1 MSDLFEEVE
10 EQLRSDRYRALA
22 RKAAPWV
29 LALAAAALVV
39 ALGIWGWKQYQ
50 QQTTDKASEQ
60 YTAALTALAQGDTA
74 KAVQVWGEVAKSPA
88 KAYSSLALMQLGGA
102 KIATGKPDDVK
113 AAVALFDRAAAAA
126 PDDILG
132 DAARLKSA
140 FAILDTAAFSEVE
153 GRLAPLMKDGHPYR
167 VQAREALAFAK
178 LMKGDTA
185 GARSDFVVITGTLDA
200 PEGARQRAQAAMG
213 LIDTGSA
220 KAVPGAVKAALA
232 LPPPMLVGPAGLPMG
247 LAPPHAQDGAQ
258 GPQDR
263 APGPQ

>member
-1 MSDLFEEVE
+1 MTDLFEEVE

-22 RKAAPWV
+22 RKGAPWV
-29 LALAAAALVV
+29 LAVAAAALVV
-39 ALGIWGWKQYQ
+39 ALGVWGWQQYR

-60 YTAALTALAQGDTA
+60 YAAALTAQAQGDTTR
-74 KAVQVWGEVAKSPA
+74 AVQLWSEVAKSPA

-102 KIATGKPDDVK
+102 KIASGKPEDIK
-113 AAVALFDRAAAAA
+113 AAVALFDQAAAAA

-140 FAILDTAAFSEVE
+140 FAILDTAPFSEVE

-178 LMKGDTA
+178 LMKGDAA
-185 GARSDFVVITGTLDA
+185 GARSDFVVITGTLEA
-200 PEGARQRAQAAMG
+200 PEGARQRARAAMD

-220 KAVPGAVKAALA
+220 KSVPAVVKAAQSL
-232 LPPPMLVGPAGLPMG
+232 LQPMLVGPGGAPIG
-247 LAPPHAQDGAQ
+247 LAPPAQDQ
-258 GPQDR
+258 